1 MNRPQ
6 LQIVVGGQFGSEAK
20 GHVAAQL
27 AARLDSPLV
36 IRTGGPNAGHT
47 VVGPDGRTHKLR
59 QLPTAVVSNPG
70 ATIAISA
77 GSLIDPTVLE
87 REMAEQEL
95 DYAYCERL
103 IIDPAATVISDRH
116 KRAEA
121 LDQNLSGWS
130 TQKGIG
136 AARADR
142 VMRQADT
149 VQRYYG
155 NRADP
160 WFSQMSVANIARNHL
175 GNGQSVL
182 IEAAQGYGLGLHTK
196 FYPKTTSA
204 DCTAIDALADVG
216 LSPWTLA
223 GLEPLVWVVVRPYPI
238 RVAGNSGPLAGETT
252 WAELGLEPEH
262 TTVTNKV
269 RRVGHWDPSLVAE
282 AIWAN
287 GGPSSNVVVA
297 LTMADQVVPAVRGMT
312 TVEDLSALTEHD
324 YMKLQRWIDRV
335 EGLGARVRAIG
346 TGPATMIFLGAP
358 HVNAIPVDSAI
369 HRGGE

>member
-160 WFSQMSVANIARNHL
+160 WFSQMSVSNIARNHL

-182 IEAAQGYGLGLHTK
+182 IEASQGYGLRVPTK
-196 FYPKTTSA
+196 FYPKTTSP
-204 DCTAIDALADVG
+204 D
-216 LSPWTLA
+216 WTRWS
-223 GLEPLVWVVVRPYPI
+223 GSWSGPI
-238 RVAGNSGPLAGETT
+238 RSEWPAIQAHWPAKPPGLNWGWSRNTPRSPTRSGGSGTGTPVWWRRRSGPTA
-252 WAELGLEPEH
+252 
-262 TTVTNKV
+262 V
-269 RRVGHWDPSLVAE
+269 RRPTSWS
-282 AIWAN
+282 
-287 GGPSSNVVVA
+287 
-297 LTMADQVVPAVRGMT
+297 R
-312 TVEDLSALTEHD
+312 
-324 YMKLQRWIDRV
+324 
-335 EGLGARVRAIG
+335 
-346 TGPATMIFLGAP
+346 
-358 HVNAIPVDSAI
+358 
-369 HRGGE
+369 